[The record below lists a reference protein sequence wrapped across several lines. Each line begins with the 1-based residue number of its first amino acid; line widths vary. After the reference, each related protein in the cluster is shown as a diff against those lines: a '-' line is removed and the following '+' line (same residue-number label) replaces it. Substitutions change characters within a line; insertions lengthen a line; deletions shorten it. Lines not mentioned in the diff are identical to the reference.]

1 VTSPI
6 AVITTPPSR
15 VPDEELARR
24 ERDTLPLT
32 AEERRGGRRRVQTRS
47 GRELAL
53 ALPAGI
59 VLAPGD
65 VLYVARDWYVVVEA
79 APEPV
84 LAIRPRSR
92 EEALHVAYEVGSR
105 HFALSVDGD
114 ALLVPDDGIMEQLL
128 GRLGVPWERTHAGFV
143 PLRSAHR
150 TDR

>member
-1 VTSPI
+1 MATPI
-6 AVITTPPSR
+6 AVITMPPSR
-15 VPDEELARR
+15 VPDEQLARR
-24 ERDTLPLT
+24 ERDALPLT
-32 AEERRGGRRRVQTRS
+32 AEERRGGRRRVQTRG

-53 ALPAGI
+53 SLPTGT

-84 LAIRPRSR
+84 LAVRPRSR

-105 HFALSVDGD
+105 HFALGVDGES
-114 ALLVPDDGIMEQLL
+114 LLVPDDSIMEQLL

-143 PLRSAHR
+143 PFRGAHR
-150 TDR
+150 PDR